1 MCSGKGIHVS
11 PVHMYISSSAGH
23 DTIFQLLLLQNIPN
37 CNVENWLQGDGRVNS
52 CDISMLKCSL
62 RSAVIMR
69 MPTMQYLMKCQLS
82 SIAHEYSRKTKRGI
96 VLDAKNGMVKR
107 EMKSRLMKTFVKV
120 ELIYCTMVYVAVLLD
135 WVINSYI

>member
-1 MCSGKGIHVS
+1 
-11 PVHMYISSSAGH
+11 
-23 DTIFQLLLLQNIPN
+23 
-37 CNVENWLQGDGRVNS
+37 
-52 CDISMLKCSL
+52 
-62 RSAVIMR
+62 
-69 MPTMQYLMKCQLS
+69 MQYLMKCQLS